1 MTCHAFC
8 WFKSLKQALLWLPH
22 CENVLS
28 EFTFN
33 RLICLENQLNHN
45 DVHHQTDG
53 EKLFAQADNDRM
65 EEDGFK
71 KRGDLD

>member
-1 MTCHAFC
+1 M
-8 WFKSLKQALLWLPH
+8 
-22 CENVLS
+22 LS

-45 DVHHQTDG
+45 DVLHLTDG
-53 EKLFAQADNDRM
+53 EKLFAQADNDRPGGN
-65 EEDGFK
+65 GFK